1 MILRVVFLCLFVL
14 SVVSCKK
21 NALGG
26 KCTVQGRVMHHSKLI
41 ANARVFI
48 KFNAKE
54 FPGNDTTKYDAKVVA
69 DLSGN
74 YNFNCYQG
82 NYFLYAYGYD
92 DQLRLPVF
100 GGTSVKV
107 RTNEIVSTDLAVFE

>member
-1 MILRVVFLCLFVL
+1 MKKIFLLAFLL
-14 SVVSCKK
+14 STLISCKK
-21 NALGG
+21 NQLGG
-26 KCTVQGRVMHHSKLI
+26 KSTVNGTVLHHSRFI
-41 ANARVFI
+41 AGARVFI
-48 KFNAKE
+48 KFNANE

-74 YNFNCYQG
+74 YNFKCYQG

>member
-1 MILRVVFLCLFVL
+1 MKKLILFACLLIAFI
-14 SVVSCKK
+14 SCKK
-21 NALGG
+21 NQLGG
-26 KCTVQGRVMHHSKLI
+26 QSTVSGTVLHHSRFI
-41 ANARVFI
+41 AGARVFI

-69 DLSGN
+69 DLSGT